1 MKPLTELDL
10 RMALKD
16 SDARTY
22 SVPRGTVIT
31 PSAVEYLKM
40 RQVELVFQDAKQ
52 SPAKTPSSGFHPGSV
67 NGDAFSRPAPKPET
81 TASQKTERP
90 APRWDFS
97 DPAARNCASEV
108 EKPKELFFGP
118 DGGQFDHK
126 PESLTHLKGRQ
137 LVHKDHPVII
147 FRGKL
152 DTLTARIIEAQ
163 VCGHQLGNQ
172 EYVKDLQEVLEFTR
186 RLLTYE
192 LRGKEVEDFYLL
204 GLDAAALRERSHDPV
219 KFFGHRHM
227 LADYRMGPLCIAL
240 NTLRA
245 MVREVELAAATAFK
259 DGSGQPTRDDIIRAL
274 NRLSSL
280 LYIMMFKYLPP
291 DFEPEHSGI

>member
-1 MKPLTELDL
+1 MTELDL
-10 RMALKD
+10 RMTLKD
-16 SDARTY
+16 SDAKTFA
-22 SVPRGTVIT
+22 VPKGTVVT
-31 PSAVEYLKM
+31 PAAEEYL
-40 RQVELVFQDAKQ
+40 RQRRVELVYEEPRSRTA
-52 SPAKTPSSGFHPGSV
+52 PAAGRSAAARP
-67 NGDAFSRPAPKPET
+67 AAERPAPK
-81 TASQKTERP
+81 
-90 APRWDFS
+90 WDFS
-97 DPAARNCASEV
+97 DPKTRDCAAPG

-118 DGGQFDHK
+118 DGGAFDHK

-147 FRGKL
+147 WRGKL

-172 EYVKDLQEVLEFTR
+172 EYVQDLQEILEFTR

-192 LRGKEVEDFYLL
+192 LRGKEVEEFNLL

-245 MVREVELAAATAFK
+245 LVRETELAAAVAFK
-259 DGSGQPTRDDIIRAL
+259 DAAGQSSRDDIIRAL

-280 LYIMMFKYLPP
+280 FYILMFKYLPP
-291 DFEPEHSGI
+291 NFEPEHSGI

>member
-16 SDARTY
+16 NDAKAFA
-22 SVPRGTVIT
+22 VPRGTVIT
-31 PSAVEYLKM
+31 PSAEEYLRM
-40 RQVELVFQDAKQ
+40 RRVELVYEEPRSQAAPLAGRPVTTR
-52 SPAKTPSSGFHPGSV
+52 PAGEK
-67 NGDAFSRPAPKPET
+67 PAPK
-81 TASQKTERP
+81 
-90 APRWDFS
+90 WDFS
-97 DPAARNCASEV
+97 DPKARAEAAPG

-118 DGGQFDHK
+118 DGGTFDYK

-137 LVHKDHPVII
+137 LVHKDHPII
-147 FRGKL
+147 IWRGKL

-163 VCGHQLGNQ
+163 VCAHQLGNQ
-172 EYVKDLQEVLEFTR
+172 EYVNDLQEILEFTR

-192 LRGKEVEDFYLL
+192 LRGKEVEEFNLI

-219 KFFGHRHM
+219 KFFGYRHM

-240 NTLRA
+240 NTLRSL
-245 MVREVELAAATAFK
+245 VREVELTAAVAFK
-259 DGSGQPTRDDIIRAL
+259 DAAGQSSRDDIIRAL

-280 LYIMMFKYLPP
+280 FYILMFKYLPP
-291 DFEPEHSGI
+291 GFEPEHSGI

>member
-1 MKPLTELDL
+1 MV
-10 RMALKD
+10 LKD
-16 SDARTY
+16 SDAKTFA
-22 SVPRGTVIT
+22 VPRGTVIT
-31 PSAVEYLKM
+31 PSAVEYLGARRIELIYEEPDM
-40 RQVELVFQDAKQ
+40 RKPNNDAPGGFGATPV
-52 SPAKTPSSGFHPGSV
+52 PARQAD
-67 NGDAFSRPAPKPET
+67 N
-81 TASQKTERP
+81 RP

-97 DPAARNCASEV
+97 DPKARDCAAPG

-118 DGGQFDHK
+118 DGGTFDHK

-137 LVHKDHPVII
+137 LVHKDHPII
-147 FRGKL
+147 IWRGKL
-152 DTLTARIIEAQ
+152 DTLTAKIIEAQ
-163 VCGHQLGNQ
+163 VCGHQLANQ
-172 EYVKDLQEVLEFTR
+172 DYVNDLQEILEFTR

-192 LRGKEVEDFYLL
+192 LRGKEVEEFNLL

-245 MVREVELAAATAFK
+245 LVRETELAAAVAFK
-259 DGSGQPTRDDIIRAL
+259 DAAGQSSRDDIIRAL

-280 LYIMMFKYLPP
+280 FYIMMFKYLPP
-291 DFEPEHSGI
+291 GFEPESSGI

>member
-16 SDARTY
+16 SGAKTY
-22 SVPRGTVIT
+22 AVPKGTVVT
-31 PSAVEYLKM
+31 PSAVEYL
-40 RQVELVFQDAKQ
+40 RQRRVEL
-52 SPAKTPSSGFHPGSV
+52 TYEE
-67 NGDAFSRPAPKPET
+67 PEK
-81 TASQKTERP
+81 AMNNPDQYGRP

-97 DPAARNCASEV
+97 DPQARGETNE
-108 EKPKELFFGP
+108 EGKPKQLFFGP
-118 DGGQFDHK
+118 DGGTFDHK
-126 PESLTHLKGRQ
+126 PEALTHLKGRQ

-152 DTLTARIIEAQ
+152 DTLCARIIEAQ
-163 VCGHQLGNQ
+163 VCGHHLGNQ
-172 EYVKDLQEVLEFTR
+172 QYVDELEEILGFTR

-192 LRGKEVEDFYLL
+192 LRGKEVEDFNLL
-204 GLDAAALRERSHDPV
+204 GLDAAALRARSHDPV

-227 LADYRMGPLCIAL
+227 LATYKMGPLCIAL

-245 MVREVELAAATAFK
+245 MVRETELSAAAAFK
-259 DGSGQPTRDDIIRAL
+259 DAAGLPTRDDIIRAL

-280 LYIMMFKYLPP
+280 FYIMMFKYLPP
-291 DFEPEHSGI
+291 GFEPEHSGI

>member
-1 MKPLTELDL
+1 MTELDL

-22 SVPRGTVIT
+22 TVPKGTVVT
-31 PSAVEYLKM
+31 PSAVEYLNM
-40 RQVELVFQDAKQ
+40 RKVELVYEDDMEARMRKPDQG
-52 SPAKTPSSGFHPGSV
+52 SGAV
-67 NGDAFSRPAPKPET
+67 PAPPRGEK
-81 TASQKTERP
+81 P

-97 DPAARNCASEV
+97 DPQSRACAEPG
-108 EKPKELFFGP
+108 EKPKDLFYGP
-118 DGGQFDHK
+118 DGGTFDHK

-147 FRGKL
+147 WRGKL
-152 DTLTARIIEAQ
+152 DTFCARIIEAQ
-163 VCGHQLGNQ
+163 VVGWQLGNQ
-172 EYVKDLQEVLEFTR
+172 KFVDELQEILNFSH

-192 LRGKEVEDFYLL
+192 IRGKEVEEFNLL
-204 GLDAAALRERSHDPV
+204 GLNAAALRERSHNPM

-227 LADYRMGPLCIAL
+227 LAEYKMGPLCIAL

-245 MVREVELAAATAFK
+245 LVREVELAAATAFK
-259 DGSGQPTRDDIIRAL
+259 DVAGGPTRDDIIRAL

-280 LYIMMFKYLPP
+280 FYIMMFNYLPEG
-291 DFEPEHSGI
+291 FEPEHSGI